1 MRKKPTELFGAV
13 LERCCQQFA
22 ERFENAQQLEN
33 FIRENLEGEIL
44 QGARSILGL
53 RWHFGDGVVAEGSFL
68 DTALKTFIRPMAERL
83 AKEIDPPSIR
93 LSKADIKELQE
104 HYRGALFEE
113 VSRLLMKDVEK
124 AATQMV
130 CEAIQRA
137 RCKETLSAQKLL
149 KLDEDPA

>member
-1 MRKKPTELFGAV
+1 
-13 LERCCQQFA
+13 
-22 ERFENAQQLEN
+22 
-33 FIRENLEGEIL
+33 
-44 QGARSILGL
+44 
-53 RWHFGDGVVAEGSFL
+53 
-68 DTALKTFIRPMAERL
+68 MAERL

-149 KLDEDPA
+149 KLDEDPE